1 MSDLIER
8 ARSALRGGDADGA
21 RRLFTQAS
29 EQSPEDPDVLE
40 GLARVAYIERDFS
53 AASDYYQRA
62 YAGFRADGDTWG
74 AVRVARSLAPL
85 YGMVFGDGAVM
96 SGWLSRA
103 QTLLG
108 DDTGS
113 LEAGWV
119 ALNIG
124 MFEGDRERK
133 NDHLATAL
141 AIARALDDVD
151 LEVVSLA
158 YLGASL
164 VHAGRTEDGMRLLD
178 ESLAAV
184 AGSEVD
190 SFQVLEE
197 VFCQLFSACEHAHDV
212 ARADQ
217 WIRIGEKIASERQL
231 PSVAAF
237 CHTHYGGLLTVA
249 GRWTEA
255 DAALTEAVRLWAL
268 GWRSLRPGALS
279 RLAELRVRQ
288 GRFEEAERM
297 LADLGVNTDT
307 ARPLAVIHLARGE
320 HDLARDVLRR
330 TLDDIDSSGTAAVPL
345 LATLVDVEL
354 EAGAFDDAESAARQ
368 LATLAA
374 QEHGAYIRAE
384 AAFARGR
391 VCAAR
396 GDGDV
401 TGCLRDAVAGFSSGM
416 MPMEVAR
423 CQLELATLLAPER
436 PDAAIG
442 EARAALETFER
453 LDAPRH
459 VDAACALLRSLGARP
474 AARARV
480 DGALTRREA
489 DVLALLGHGLSNPE
503 IADRLFISRK
513 TVEHHVSRVLAKL
526 GLRSRAEAAAYA
538 ARGESGT

>member
-1 MSDLIER
+1 MNDVIER
-8 ARSALRGGDADGA
+8 ARAALRAGDAAGA
-21 RRLFTQAS
+21 RRLLA
-29 EQSPEDPDVLE
+29 ESPDDPQVLE
-40 GLARVAYIERDFS
+40 LLGRAAYIERDFS
-53 AASDYYQRA
+53 AASDCYQRA
-62 YAGFRADGDTWG
+62 YAGFRTGGDTFG

-108 DDTGS
+108 DETDS
-113 LEAGWV
+113 VEAGWV

-124 MFEGDRERK
+124 MFDDDRERK
-133 NDHLATAL
+133 NEHLATAL
-141 AIARALDDVD
+141 AIARAVGDID

-158 YLGASL
+158 YLGASF
-164 VHAGRTEDGMRLLD
+164 VHAGRTEEGMRLLD

-249 GRWTEA
+249 GRWSEA
-255 DAALTEAVRLWAL
+255 DAALTEAVRLWSL
-268 GWRSLRPGALS
+268 GWRSLQPGALS

-288 GRFEEAERM
+288 GRFDEAEQM
-297 LADLGVNTDT
+297 LAGLGVNPAT
-307 ARPLAVIHLARGE
+307 ARPLAAIHLARGE
-320 HDLARDVLRR
+320 HDGARDVLRR
-330 TLDDIDSSGTAAVPL
+330 ALDESSGTAAVPL

-354 EAGAFDDAESAARQ
+354 DAGAVDDANIAATQ
-368 LATLAA
+368 LAAIAA
-374 QEHGAYIRAE
+374 QQPGAYIRAE

-396 GDGDV
+396 DEGDV
-401 TGCLRDAVAGFSSGM
+401 AACLRDALAGFSSGM
-416 MPMEVAR
+416 MPMEVGR
-423 CQLELATLLAPER
+423 CQLELAALLASDR
-436 PDAAIG
+436 PDAAVA
-442 EARAALETFER
+442 EARAALEVFER
-453 LDAPRH
+453 IDAPRY
-459 VDAACALLRSLGARP
+459 VDAATALLRSLGARP
-474 AARARV
+474 AARARA
-480 DGALTRREA
+480 DGALTRREE
-489 DVLALLGHGLSNPE
+489 DVLALVGQGLSNPE
-503 IADRLFISRK
+503 IGERLYISRK
-513 TVEHHVSRVLAKL
+513 TVEHHVSNILAKL
-526 GLRSRAEAAAYA
+526 GLRGRAEAAAYA
-538 ARGESGT
+538 ARIKSGT